1 MEPIDVVSDDQARHL
16 TSEQIQ
22 EFLDQELP
30 PEEGAVVQAH
40 LAICHQCRSEMES
53 WGLLFNDLSTLPEL
67 APGGAFQ
74 QDVLD
79 QATSQAPGFGLAG
92 GWAAARHARRRDEAH
107 VPAGSIQDH
116 LDGVLAEQPTRR
128 LEAHLSQCEGC
139 RNEVQGWQAL
149 MGSMEPLGHFAPSSG
164 FRERVMA
171 QVMVPA
177 HVPQRPRGWT
187 SVPGRALG
195 WMRSLLPSTRHGW
208 AVAGGVA
215 SAPTITVAAL
225 IYLLFSRPL
234 LTPGAF
240 GSYLVWKAGGF
251 LEAAVAMVTGFVQ
264 ENQTMLQLVELLS
277 PLAQS
282 PLLLGLGGLGF
293 SLVSTGALWV
303 LYRNLIAPPSDD
315 RYARARV

>member
-1 MEPIDVVSDDQARHL
+1 MASDAQARHL

-40 LAICHQCRSEMES
+40 LSVCHQCRSEMES
-53 WGLLFNDLSTLPEL
+53 WGLLFSDLSDLPEL
-67 APGGAFQ
+67 APGEAFH

-79 QATSQAPGFGLAG
+79 QATSPAPGFGLAG
-92 GWAAARHARRRDEAH
+92 GWAAARQARRRDEAH
-107 VPAGSIQDH
+107 VPAGSIQDY
-116 LDGVLAEQPTRR
+116 LDGVLDEKPTRR

-139 RNEVQGWQAL
+139 RHEVRDWQAF
-149 MGSMEPLGHFAPSSG
+149 MGSMKPLGHFAPSSG

-177 HVPQRPRGWT
+177 PVPHRTEGWT

-195 WMRSLLPSTRHGW
+195 WVRSLLPSTRHGW

-240 GSYLVWKAGGF
+240 GSYVVWKAGAF
-251 LEAAVAMVTGFVQ
+251 LDAAVAMVTGFVQ
-264 ENQTMLQLVELLS
+264 ENQTMTQLVELLG

-282 PLLLGLGGLGF
+282 PFLLLI
-293 SLVSTGALWV
+293 SEKKVIV
-303 LYRNLIAPPSDD
+303 
-315 RYARARV
+315 